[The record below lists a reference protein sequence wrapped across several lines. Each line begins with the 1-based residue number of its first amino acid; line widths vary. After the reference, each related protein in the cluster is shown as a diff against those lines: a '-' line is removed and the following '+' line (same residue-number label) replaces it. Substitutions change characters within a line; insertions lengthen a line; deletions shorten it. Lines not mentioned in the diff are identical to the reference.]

1 VRASNNDITITDI
14 DIRSVMDLGCFWVF
28 DALDK
33 ARGIHNKKNVVLWCC
48 ASITWTQ
55 KCAVVMGLFSG

>member
-33 ARGIHNKKNVVLWCC
+33 ARGIHNKKKRGFVVLC
-48 ASITWTQ
+48 
-55 KCAVVMGLFSG
+55 

>member
-14 DIRSVMDLGCFWVF
+14 DIRSVMDLGCFWGF

-33 ARGIHNKKNVVLWCC
+33 ARGIHNKKKRGFVVLC
-48 ASITWTQ
+48 
-55 KCAVVMGLFSG
+55 